1 MKIEADDDAGDGEAS
16 DQNARDEILGRQTRQ
31 RRVEAQ
37 HDRAVEPGGGQEP
50 QLRAL
55 VGEPEQRLVR
65 AGRSR
70 GDAARR

>member
-1 MKIEADDDAGDGEAS
+1 MKIEADGDAGDGEPP
-16 DQNARDEILGRQTRQ
+16 DQDARDEIRGGETRQ

-55 VGEPEQRLVR
+55 VGEAEQRLVA